1 MDGGKYHFQAAH
13 KFFSRTRV
21 ELTRIIT
28 GKRGLISKETFVLR
42 RVGGGVVLHDKIILS
57 DELMMQMSF
66 KADVSRVSP
75 SSERMTKG

>member
-28 GKRGLISKETFVLR
+28 GKRGLISQETVVLR
-42 RVGGGVVLHDKIILS
+42 RVGG
-57 DELMMQMSF
+57 ELYYMIKLFYQTS
-66 KADVSRVSP
+66 
-75 SSERMTKG
+75 

>member
-28 GKRGLISKETFVLR
+28 GKRGLISQETFMLR
-42 RVGGGVVLHDKIILS
+42 RVGGELHYMIKLFY
-57 DELMMQMSF
+57 QMS
-66 KADVSRVSP
+66 
-75 SSERMTKG
+75 

>member
-28 GKRGLISKETFVLR
+28 GKRGLISQETFVLR
-42 RVGGGVVLHDKIILS
+42 RVGGELHYMIKLFY
-57 DELMMQMSF
+57 QMS
-66 KADVSRVSP
+66 
-75 SSERMTKG
+75 

>member
-28 GKRGLISKETFVLR
+28 GKRGLISQETFVLR
-42 RVGGGVVLHDKIILS
+42 RVEG
-57 DELMMQMSF
+57 ELYYMIKLFYQMS
-66 KADVSRVSP
+66 
-75 SSERMTKG
+75 

>member
-28 GKRGLISKETFVLR
+28 GKRGLISQETVVLR
-42 RVGGGVVLHDKIILS
+42 RVGG
-57 DELMMQMSF
+57 ELYYMIKLFYQMS
-66 KADVSRVSP
+66 
-75 SSERMTKG
+75 

>member
-28 GKRGLISKETFVLR
+28 GKRGLISQETFVLR
-42 RVGGGVVLHDKIILS
+42 RVGE
-57 DELMMQMSF
+57 ELYYMIKLFYQMS
-66 KADVSRVSP
+66 
-75 SSERMTKG
+75 